1 MSNQIEWIVEAVDG
15 LREMRNLAKTALN
28 YEDPDSYKA
37 TCEVVK
43 EITDRLLEK
52 QKEAA

>member
-1 MSNQIEWIVEAVDG
+1 MSNQIEWIVQAVDG
-15 LREMRNLAKTALN
+15 LLEMRNLAKTALS
-28 YEDPDSYKA
+28 YDDPDSYKG

-52 QKEAA
+52 KEAA